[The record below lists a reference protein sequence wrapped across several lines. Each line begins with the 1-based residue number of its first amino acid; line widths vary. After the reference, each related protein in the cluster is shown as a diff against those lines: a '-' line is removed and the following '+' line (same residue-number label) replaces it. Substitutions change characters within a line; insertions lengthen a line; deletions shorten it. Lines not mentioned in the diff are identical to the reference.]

1 MSVCTFFGHK
11 DTPEETEPILRSTL
25 IYLIENQNVN
35 LFFVGNNGNFDSMVA
50 KTLSELKSTYTH
62 IKFFVV
68 IPYLPTHSK
77 SVISKCIYETIYPQG
92 LDEVPKKFAI
102 DKRNRWMLKKSSFVI
117 TYVNRI
123 TGGAYKFKCLA
134 QKQNKTVIELA
145 DKKLPI

>member
-11 DTPEETEPILRSTL
+11 DTPEETKSILRSAL
-25 IYLIENQNVN
+25 IYLIEKQNVD
-35 LFFVGNNGNFDSMVA
+35 LFYVGNNGNFDSMVA
-50 KTLSELKSTYTH
+50 KSLSELQNIYSH

-68 IPYLPTHSK
+68 IAYLPTHSE
-77 SVISKCIYETIYPQG
+77 SYISKCIYKTIYPQG
-92 LDEVPKKFAI
+92 LENIPKRFAI
-102 DKRNRWMLKKSSFVI
+102 DKRNRWMLNNSSFVI

-134 QKQNKTVIELA
+134 QKQNKTVIELT